1 MQSGALPPF
10 PPGLPPPPFPP
21 TPNAATTPTAA
32 PQPPT
37 APVVHPALH
46 AVASDKED
54 GEVSDGSDGDM
65 ASRSRKIQPAPPRS
79 APQPARPISRFQDT
93 YNPDRPSAGH
103 SAVKESVRKPSQPST
118 TTQKEPA
125 ETQQR
130 REEAKQF
137 VRLLNSNQIGY
148 RALAG
153 ENLDKALLREL
164 YSSLN
169 LPSEPEPISP
179 LGSTRSA
186 AMSAQPTGELASNT
200 HTHPT
205 KSVPA
210 ISTKVTAPAAASAPS
225 PVDRKDYIARLQAAR
240 LAAKQPSTTKSSPQ
254 QQTPPATT
262 AAPLAAV
269 KTPQE
274 TMTPTKKS
282 TVTEEQKARNTEVIR
297 QRLEQLRAKNK
308 QSLPSRPNTSGTN
321 TPVSQSQASSFGG
334 IPGLFMNAPSSS
346 SNGVAAPKSIPPPSS
361 HKASDTETSTP
372 RGSVTP
378 YTRPLGQS
386 PYSYHEE
393 SMIIQ
398 VSDDESNGS
407 DMDIDD
413 DQAPSNPPVARQGPG
428 SIPGLPR
435 RPAQAETVSS
445 IMSTSGPQT
454 PSSSARTGEMTSKE
468 KELAAMKLT
477 LKKKLAEQ
485 KRVREAAAAAATPA
499 TPKTLP
505 PKPPSQSTNTEKV
518 SLPQKAASPSLKRN
532 QPGSSENNNNPVD
545 RKRRRR
551 TEIQEQLPSLD
562 DEIANNEAE
571 MARIAKDLERLKAN
585 NERILQDKHRLTKEL
600 EELGIDTEGMSHAEL
615 RATKHDIECAIS
627 PNLED
632 TPQVVAT
639 TFQTLTNGERPSAS
653 DVIER
658 MTSIEDQSK
667 TESSLAHRQ
676 TGQYALLPGIG
687 QASQAPKTG
696 IQAHVPSTKALA
708 PPESVLKER
717 NDPIATPTA
726 VETRGSATPM
736 DDDEDF
742 YSPPPQPFVDGQNEI
757 TPAPI
762 PHVEAE
768 TGGEVSTSL
777 SEEGEVDMS
786 ESSDDEEDEYEPE
799 DPQQSQGLQGSHE
812 SQVVK
817 ESQAP
822 APDSPSESAEDEG
835 VYEPPD
841 VDEQM
846 ADKQI
851 DSTADSPNQV
861 EAGDDA
867 MDIASSSDE
876 DSDESDSDSE
886 QESSPEPEM
895 EQAHATDRVQQS
907 ANAADDLAPELQV
920 TPAFELAPV
929 EPAAEAVRRYSHKK
943 FR

>member
-21 TPNAATTPTAA
+21 NPNASTTPGPAAPAA

-37 APVVHPALH
+37 APVPHHPALH

-54 GEVSDGSDGDM
+54 GEVSDVSDGDM
-65 ASRSRKIQPAPPRS
+65 APRSQKTQPAPPRS
-79 APQPARPISRFQDT
+79 APQPARPVSRFQDT
-93 YNPDRPSAGH
+93 YDPDRPSAGH
-103 SAVKESVRKPSQPST
+103 AATKEPVRKPLQPST
-118 TTQKEPA
+118 ATQKEPA
-125 ETQQR
+125 DMQQR
-130 REEAKQF
+130 RDEAKQF

-153 ENLDKALLREL
+153 ENLDKVLLREL

-169 LPSEPEPISP
+169 LPSEPEPIPP
-179 LGSTRSA
+179 LGPSSSA
-186 AMSAQPTGELASNT
+186 APSAKPTSEPVSK
-200 HTHPT
+200 THPLPA
-205 KSVPA
+205 KSVPS
-210 ISTKVTAPAAASAPS
+210 ISTKVATPAAASAPS

-240 LAAKQPSTTKSSPQ
+240 LAAKQPSTAKSSPQ
-254 QQTPPATT
+254 PTPPDTI
-262 AAPLAAV
+262 AASPVAV

-282 TVTEEQKARNTEVIR
+282 SVTEEQKARNTEVIR

-308 QSLPSRPNTSGTN
+308 QSLPSRPNMSGTN
-321 TPVSQSQASSFGG
+321 TSASQSQASSFGG
-334 IPGLFMNAPSSS
+334 IPGLFMNAPSNS
-346 SNGVAAPKSIPPPSS
+346 SNGIAAPKSMPPSS

-386 PYSYHEE
+386 PYSYQEE

-413 DQAPSNPPVARQGPG
+413 DQAPSNPPVIRQGPG
-428 SIPGLPR
+428 NIPGLPR
-435 RPAQAETVSS
+435 RPAQAETASS

-454 PSSSARTGEMTSKE
+454 PSSSARTGEMSSKE

-485 KRVREAAAAAATPA
+485 KRIREAAAAAATP
-499 TPKTLP
+499 KSLP
-505 PKPPSQSTNTEKV
+505 PKPPSQSFTTENTPR
-518 SLPQKAASPSLKRN
+518 PQIAASPSLKRN
-532 QPGSSENNNNPVD
+532 QATSSENNNNPAD

-585 NERILQDKHRLTKEL
+585 NERILQDKNRLTKEL

-615 RATKHDIECAIS
+615 RATKQDIERAMS
-627 PNLED
+627 PDPED
-632 TPQVVAT
+632 APQVAAT
-639 TFQTLTNGERPSAS
+639 TAQTLTNGKRPSAS

-667 TESSLAHRQ
+667 TEASLPHRQ
-676 TGQYALLPGIG
+676 TGQYGLLPGIG
-687 QASQAPKTG
+687 QAFQAPKTT
-696 IQAHVPSTKALA
+696 IQSHAPTSTAVV
-708 PPESVLKER
+708 PPEPELKAR
-717 NDPIATPTA
+717 NDYTATPTA

-742 YSPPPQPFVDGQNEI
+742 YSPPPESFVDGQNE
-757 TPAPI
+757 TTSALA
-762 PHVEAE
+762 PHVQVETSGEAFA
-768 TGGEVSTSL
+768 SM

-786 ESSDDEEDEYEPE
+786 ESSEDEDEYEPE
-799 DPQQSQGLQGSHE
+799 EPEQMQGLRD
-812 SQVVK
+812 SQELHVAK
-817 ESQAP
+817 EPQVP
-822 APDSPSESAEDEG
+822 APDTANESTDDEG

-841 VDEQM
+841 VDEQ
-846 ADKQI
+846 
-851 DSTADSPNQV
+851 TAYSQVDGTAGESPAQGEV
-861 EAGDDA
+861 EDDA

-886 QESSPEPEM
+886 QESSPEPEV
-895 EQAHATDRVQQS
+895 EQAHTTDRVQQS
-907 ANAADDLAPELQV
+907 TNTGDGLAPELQSK
-920 TPAFELAPV
+920 PAFELAPV
-929 EPAAEAVRRYSHKK
+929 EPTAEAVRRHSNGR